1 MKKFLVLFILCSG
14 IFSINHTEAQN
25 PRFVYLLD
33 VSRSMERLEV
43 EVDGKKMKVRDIVLD
58 YLVGDIKRIDPK
70 NNTEVVVVPFNDNEL
85 VASEMHYVID
95 DNTNFDNV
103 ANEICSKSKDLI
115 SAHKGFTNIAGALQY
130 VLSKHI
136 TGSRYTKV
144 MLLTDGEQE
153 VDEVGNKGQ
162 KYYDKDGTVT
172 RNTVPAGA
180 LPYLQKILQK
190 WEPLYHDNNANKL
203 IYVMTHGNAPDP
215 GVEISGMVKMR
226 SDEWAQ
232 NPIIYD
238 LFPIKSANMSDKDSG
253 CIIAV
258 SSAQNAK
265 EEMPTIEI
273 KATGRSADG
282 LISVDQVVAWDG
294 LNQTINVI
302 PKYNKEAIRN
312 STANEWIIPINFNI
326 NNKVELRE
334 AGYMVEIAD
343 TQTSLKITKLPV
355 PKLRIT
361 IK

>member
-1 MKKFLVLFILCSG
+1 
-14 IFSINHTEAQN
+14 
-25 PRFVYLLD
+25 
-33 VSRSMERLEV
+33 
-43 EVDGKKMKVRDIVLD
+43 
-58 YLVGDIKRIDPK
+58 
-70 NNTEVVVVPFNDNEL
+70 
-85 VASEMHYVID
+85 
-95 DNTNFDNV
+95 
-103 ANEICSKSKDLI
+103 
-115 SAHKGFTNIAGALQY
+115 
-130 VLSKHI
+130 
-136 TGSRYTKV
+136 
-144 MLLTDGEQE
+144 
-153 VDEVGNKGQ
+153 
-162 KYYDKDGTVT
+162 
-172 RNTVPAGA
+172 
-180 LPYLQKILQK
+180 
-190 WEPLYHDNNANKL
+190 
-203 IYVMTHGNAPDP
+203 MTHGNAPDP

-238 LFPIKSANMSDKDSG
+238 LFPIKSANMSDKDSS

-265 EEMPTIEI
+265 AEMPTIEI

-312 STANEWIIPINFNI
+312 STANEWIIPIKFNI